1 MLLVTC
7 DTLPGKE
14 TEVLGLVK
22 GHTVQTVNVIKDI
35 GASFKTLVG
44 GELKKYNEMMDAARS
59 IATQR
64 MEAEAAALG
73 ADAVIGVRYTTSS
86 IMQGAAEIMVYG
98 TAVRIK
104 NA

>member
-7 DTLPGKE
+7 ETLPGKE

-44 GELKKYNEMMDAARS
+44 GELKKYNEREPD
-59 IATQR
+59 
-64 MEAEAAALG
+64 
-73 ADAVIGVRYTTSS
+73 
-86 IMQGAAEIMVYG
+86 G
-98 TAVRIK
+98 TLLLSK
-104 NA
+104 FK